1 MGFGGGASP
10 SENIP
15 ATVDTALSLIILG
28 MDDDGDEGTQ
38 TWADA
43 VKDSATSDTFGTDPS
58 LLRWIRAI
66 GLTDSGGNP
75 YQNFNIYSPESAIA
89 RYRASVDALY
99 DDATSNSMIINGYD
113 IGKQIFDNTVG
124 RVDIEDFI
132 AQSSVLASADVR
144 TGVIDLVSNLP
155 TDIFDDLSKRVSETI
170 ISRQR
175 TRKEAAIKELNDRY
189 AFNGLSGSSGMLLG
203 RALVE
208 REFETEIIAAE
219 TQLSV
224 SLYQQAAT
232 DFLQGFLNLL
242 SEYLR
247 TFAISKSQEHE
258 RVIRYQS
265 VVQQDRV
272 LKLQAAQLYG
282 ASIAQEVEA
291 LSGFNSNEI
300 ELKVRET
307 LWDPEILQSGAN
319 AVAAFSGAVIPQPR
333 PSRGQITL
341 GAAFTGA
348 GIGAEV
354 GGPKGAIIGGA
365 AGLLGGALGL
375 FD

>member
-1 MGFGGGASP
+1 M
-10 SENIP
+10 
-15 ATVDTALSLIILG
+15 
-28 MDDDGDEGTQ
+28 
-38 TWADA
+38 
-43 VKDSATSDTFGTDPS
+43 
-58 LLRWIRAI
+58 
-66 GLTDSGGNP
+66 
-75 YQNFNIYSPESAIA
+75 
-89 RYRASVDALY
+89 
-99 DDATSNSMIINGYD
+99 
-113 IGKQIFDNTVG
+113 
-124 RVDIEDFI
+124 
-132 AQSSVLASADVR
+132 
-144 TGVIDLVSNLP
+144 
-155 TDIFDDLSKRVSETI
+155 
-170 ISRQR
+170 
-175 TRKEAAIKELNDRY
+175 
-189 AFNGLSGSSGMLLG
+189 
-203 RALVE
+203 
-208 REFETEIIAAE
+208 
-219 TQLSV
+219 
-224 SLYQQAAT
+224 
-232 DFLQGFLNLL
+232 
-242 SEYLR
+242 R